1 MGYKGVEKV
10 NYESYLIRMEDGLLT
25 HTRTQIR
32 ILDWRLIQMELGW
45 PFVCG
50 AGCWDALPFPKRAL
64 TL

>member
-10 NYESYLIRMEDGLLT
+10 KDESYLITVDFS

-32 ILDWRLIQMELGW
+32 ILDWRLIQMELGR
-45 PFVCG
+45 PSVCG